1 MIEPGSLQGT
11 LAFVHTVEA
20 GSFTAAAQRLR
31 ITKSAV
37 GKSVAQLEQRLSVR
51 LLNRTTRSASLT
63 SEGDTYYRACV
74 RALSELDAA
83 QALLASRR
91 QVPSGR
97 LRVDLPLSFGRRCVA
112 PVLFEIAA
120 QFPELAMEISFND
133 RRVDLVE
140 EGIDLTVRMG
150 DLEDSAGLVAR
161 RLYTQRSVLCAA
173 PGYLAARGRP
183 HAIEDLAHHAVIA
196 YGRDGNIQSWELRDG
211 DGRLRKFVPRGQLIL
226 GHGEPILDAVLAGCG
241 ISFLPTWLAADA
253 IRQGALETV
262 LSDCLVENLTAHAV
276 WPMTRNL
283 APKIRVVV
291 DTLVE
296 RFKSPAWDRGLPSA

>member
-11 LAFVHTVEA
+11 LAFVQTVEA

-37 GKSVAQLEQRLSVR
+37 GKSVAQLEQRLGVR

-74 RALSELDAA
+74 RALAELDAA
-83 QALLASRR
+83 QATLASRR

-120 QFPELAMEISFND
+120 KFPELAMEISFND
-133 RRVDLVE
+133 RRVDLIE

-173 PGYLAARGRP
+173 PSYLRRAAGRRPSRTSRIMPSSPTAATASCKRGYSGTQTGSRGNSRRKASSFWAMASRYSTQCLPDAASPSFRPGSSPTPSGR
-183 HAIEDLAHHAVIA
+183 AHWKSSCRIA
-196 YGRDGNIQSWELRDG
+196 GW
-211 DGRLRKFVPRGQLIL
+211 K
-226 GHGEPILDAVLAGCG
+226 
-241 ISFLPTWLAADA
+241 TWL
-253 IRQGALETV
+253 
-262 LSDCLVENLTAHAV
+262 
-276 WPMTRNL
+276 PM
-283 APKIRVVV
+283 
-291 DTLVE
+291 
-296 RFKSPAWDRGLPSA
+296 PSGQ